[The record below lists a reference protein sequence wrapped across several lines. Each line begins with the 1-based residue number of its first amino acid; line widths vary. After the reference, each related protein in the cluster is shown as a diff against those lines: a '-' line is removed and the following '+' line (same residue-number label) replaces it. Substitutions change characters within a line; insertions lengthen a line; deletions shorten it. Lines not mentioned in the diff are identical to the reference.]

1 MTNRFAGL
9 SCGVLAMALLG
20 LFFVQGCSMGAAP
33 KLHAEYQAVLLANGQ
48 VAFGRAQFLGADYIL
63 LKDVF
68 YIRSQVN
75 PETKAVTNT
84 LVKKGQEWH
93 GAEEMYIN
101 SRHVVTIEPVSP
113 ESQVAKFIREQ
124 KAQAPEARKQ

>member
-1 MTNRFAGL
+1 MSRRFAGSSFGAL
-9 SCGVLAMALLG
+9 VVAMLG
-20 LFFVQGCSMGAAP
+20 LFLVQGCTRDAVP
-33 KLHAEYQAVLLANGQ
+33 KLPTGYQAVVLTNGQ
-48 VAFGRAQFLGADYIL
+48 VAFGKAEFLGADYIL
-63 LKDVF
+63 LSDVF

-113 ESQVAKFIREQ
+113 ESQVAKLIKEQ
-124 KAQAPEARKQ
+124 KAQGPEAQKQ

>member
-1 MTNRFAGL
+1 M
-9 SCGVLAMALLG
+9 
-20 LFFVQGCSMGAAP
+20 
-33 KLHAEYQAVLLANGQ
+33 
-48 VAFGRAQFLGADYIL
+48 
-63 LKDVF
+63 
-68 YIRSQVN
+68 
-75 PETKAVTNT
+75 TNT

-124 KAQAPEARKQ
+124 KAQAPEAQKQ

>member
-1 MTNRFAGL
+1 MTNRFACSSGGAL
-9 SCGVLAMALLG
+9 IMAMVG
-20 LFFVQGCSMGAAP
+20 LFLVQGCTKDATP
-33 KLHAEYQAVLLANGQ
+33 KLQTGYQAVLLANGQ
-48 VAFGRAQFLGADYIL
+48 VAFGKAEFVGADYIL
-63 LKDVF
+63 LRDVF

-75 PETKAVTNT
+75 PETQAVTNT

-113 ESQVAKFIREQ
+113 DSQVAKLIREQ
-124 KAQAPEARKQ
+124 KAQAPEAQKQ

>member
-1 MTNRFAGL
+1 MTNKFAGS
-9 SCGVLAMALLG
+9 SCGALVMAMLG
-20 LFFVQGCSMGAAP
+20 LFLIQGCTKDAAP
-33 KLHAEYQAVLLANGQ
+33 KLQTGYQAVVLTNGQ
-48 VAFGRAQFLGADYIL
+48 VAFGKAEFLGADYVL

-113 ESQVAKFIREQ
+113 DSQVAKLIREQ
-124 KAQAPEARKQ
+124 KAQAPEAQKQ